1 MKFILWRIFYITESF
16 FYLNWLNWLNWLLL
30 DSIKSLLSPCRCSCF
45 RQTSETARNEGR
57 EVACIPEKCRGI
69 FNKSSVIHPFRS
81 SGHVLL
87 LLHSCPTGTRG
98 WSRDLH
104 SSLVLSPTWAS
115 LSHPLCFRAE
125 GVPYKFFIESISTG
139 VAYRNK
145 LTNVPALFILAQCH

>member
-1 MKFILWRIFYITESF
+1 MLG
-16 FYLNWLNWLNWLLL
+16 L
-30 DSIKSLLSPCRCSCF
+30 IKPFLSPCLYFCF
-45 RQTSETARNEGR
+45 YQTSWTARNGGR

-81 SGHVLL
+81 SGHI
-87 LLHSCPTGTRG
+87 HSCPSGTRG

-125 GVPYKFFIESISTG
+125 GIPREFFIESISTG

-145 LTNVPALFILAQCH
+145 LTNVLALFILAQCHKTVKYAEGF